1 MARLPSVSGQQAV
14 AEFQRIGF
22 EIRRQRG
29 SHMILVRTGTPV
41 TLSLAEHREL
51 KRGTL
56 RALIR
61 HANLTVD
68 EFVERLK

>member
-1 MARLPSVSGQQAV
+1 MARLPSVSGRQAV
-14 AEFQRIGF
+14 AAFQRIGF

-29 SHMILVRTGTPV
+29 SHIVLVRTGTPV
-41 TLSLAEHREL
+41 TLSVPEHREL

-61 HANLTVD
+61 QANLTVD
-68 EFVERLK
+68 EFVELLK